1 VVDEDGFERTAQ
13 SAESAGGGLTTR
25 LQVQVLLGEPD
36 LSEAGFA
43 GLFFLGGGV
52 PGIFSGPDFSG
63 IRNLPFCDIAEPAA
77 INSAMAENRLPTYRR
92 VSCARARKTVPES
105 LTK

>member
-1 VVDEDGFERTAQ
+1 M
-13 SAESAGGGLTTR
+13 

-43 GLFFLGGGV
+43 GLFFWGG

-77 INSAMAENRLPTYRR
+77 INSVAG
-92 VSCARARKTVPES
+92 
-105 LTK
+105 